1 MNEQINQRRIE
12 RKEAVN
18 TLYRMDLLNQ
28 TEIDQELEGYTKEIV
43 IGVLKDINKIDEIIK
58 NSMINYTIDRL
69 SYVDR
74 AIIRVATFE
83 MINGLDKSIAINEA
97 VEITKELS
105 NLDDN
110 KQKAFNNSVLDKISK
125 RIWYN
130 CNILQSVP

>member
-1 MNEQINQRRIE
+1 MNEKIIQKQIE

-18 TLYRMDLLNQ
+18 TLYRLDLLNM
-28 TEIDQELEGYTKEIV
+28 TKSDVELEGYTKEIV
-43 IGVLKDINKIDEIIK
+43 DGVLENIVNIDEIIT
-58 NSMINYTIDRL
+58 SSLVNYTLDRL

-83 MINGLDKSIAINEA
+83 MINGLDKKIAINEA
-97 VEITKELS
+97 IEITKELS

-125 RIWYN
+125 RI
-130 CNILQSVP
+130 

>member
-125 RIWYN
+125 RI
-130 CNILQSVP
+130 